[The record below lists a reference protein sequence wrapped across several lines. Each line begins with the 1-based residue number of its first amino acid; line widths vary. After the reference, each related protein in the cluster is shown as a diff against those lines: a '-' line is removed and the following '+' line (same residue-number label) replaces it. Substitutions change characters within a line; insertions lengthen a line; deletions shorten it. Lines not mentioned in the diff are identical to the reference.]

1 MADSPASE
9 LGTDSDGGC
18 IFNAG
23 IPADVAVCPAFARQA
38 TTYSNHGQRM
48 SVALL
53 VCRRESH
60 QPIYAI
66 EQGVLA
72 LLPNLAKPLDQI
84 AGGLVGNAQIPVQLH
99 ARQGAG
105 EGGERMHRQCPGAV
119 GEIGI
124 LHDRPGAHAEPLVTA
139 AAAVGHGL
147 VVRTLLDAH
156 GPAMWAGFISLPSLL
171 REPVFG
177 GGVVGE

>member
-1 MADSPASE
+1 MADSPVSE
-9 LGTDSDGGC
+9 LGTDRCDGC
-18 IFNAG
+18 IFDAG
-23 IPADVAVCPAFARQA
+23 IPADASACPSFASHA
-38 TTYSNHGQRM
+38 TAHTDHRQRM

-53 VCRRESH
+53 ACRCESH
-60 QPIYAI
+60 QPIYAT
-66 EQGVLA
+66 EQRVFA

-84 AGGLVGNAQIPVQLH
+84 AGGLVGDAQIPVQLH

-124 LHDRPGAHAEPLVTA
+124 LHDRPRAHAEPLVTA

-147 VVRTLLDAH
+147 VVRALLDAH
-156 GPAMWAGFISLPSLL
+156 GAAMWAGFLSLPSLF
-171 REPVFG
+171 RKPVFG